1 MEIDKKFIQKLLF
14 IHNCLN
20 DGWTVK
26 KIAHK
31 YLFSK
36 NHECK
41 RKFFKKKYLRHF
53 VNNNLE
59 LKNETNN

>member
-26 KIAHK
+26 KNNNK
-31 YLFSK
+31 YTFSK
-36 NHECK
+36 NHKCK
-41 RKFFKKKYLRHF
+41 RKIFKKTYLRDF
-53 VNNNLE
+53 LNKNLE
-59 LKNETNN
+59 VKNETNN

>member
-1 MEIDKKFIQKLLF
+1 MEIDQKFLRKLLF

-20 DGWTVK
+20 DGWCVK
-26 KIAHK
+26 KMENK

-41 RKFFKKKYLRHF
+41 RKIFKKKYLRDF
-53 VNNNLE
+53 VKKNLE
-59 LKNETNN
+59 LKNEINN

>member
-20 DGWTVK
+20 DGWNVK
-26 KIAHK
+26 KNGNR

-36 NHECK
+36 NHEWK
-41 RKFFKKKYLRHF
+41 RKFFKKKYLRDF
-53 VNNNLE
+53 VNKNLE
-59 LKNETNN
+59 VKNETNN

>member
-1 MEIDKKFIQKLLF
+1 MEIDQKFLRKLLF

-20 DGWTVK
+20 DGWSVK
-26 KIAHK
+26 KMENK

-41 RKFFKKKYLRHF
+41 RKILKK
-53 VNNNLE
+53 
-59 LKNETNN
+59 